1 MRNKKLSQMAR
12 ISLVVLLCLSGMTM
26 VKAQLVHPLY
36 YQAAQKTSGPGI
48 AATNAILVDFESG
61 LGTWG
66 VQSASRGEVVSLSV
80 AKRSDG
86 DPVRFGQQAMKMNFD
101 LTAAQKAQTLGCY
114 ANPNGSTAAFKIPA
128 GTEDRRFGFWIY
140 VTPEFQQAKFW
151 ARIMFSSTAAGGAVS
166 GEQVAGFNELYSSD
180 MRLGWQYYNLTLS
193 SASVNNGLNTKEL
206 RPFASAT
213 TSYALFR
220 FMQVSSA
227 TNQLPLVKGYC
238 IIDNLRFSIGAE
250 DNAYPTISAITGNGT
265 NLRSTPTFNK
275 TGNVELKFTY
285 TDSGGSGINAAS
297 AIFAVNGVIY
307 KQGDTGFT
315 ADGTSATLNRSF
327 RNGTHSVQCYIEDN
341 FGNITAE
348 TVTFKVDDPSFVATN
363 IWLEPAADA
372 FVGREFAMNIVTD
385 KAEDVK
391 ALDVNFQWDMLASV
405 AGTGA
410 LELAS
415 GVTGNY
421 TYTPQGEGGKL
432 NVKLQNDN
440 TSSSG
445 KKTLATVK
453 ITISNKVFYEQIFR
467 CTPGLATATYGEGD
481 MESFSF
487 FNEFSREIMPNLS
500 FSVINLIAGS
510 PGELSVTDLA
520 TGQLL
525 AGATVRLG
533 TNSGVTA
540 ANGIASGITIPSG
553 QFDIVATKDG
563 RYSYTV
569 TTKALVPFLTVNPE
583 GIRSGTNADNA
594 TSKTITWLSIPSA
607 LPAKMRLAKQA
618 DGEGAF
624 VEYTGVTQSLNYP
637 ASTNVA
643 KGNKVIVTGLEPGT
657 TYIYKVGDGTNWSP
671 TRTFTTT
678 KATDKFSF
686 ATFGDHQL
694 TSAGD
699 LGMLLAAGNTLGA
712 IEPKPFFLLN
722 VGDNPDT
729 DDNYGHL
736 QQYNSLMDQRPG
748 MANINLVATYGNH
761 EYMGG
766 PNNIKFLNGAQS
778 AAASPSYNV
787 NRVGTGSSYSI
798 YGNLIAFALDWEGG
812 GNSQT
817 EQAKWIDEV
826 LTAHPDITWK
836 IVTLH
841 YPIWPSAS
849 TPGSQAAFDPI
860 FEKHGVNIVFCGHGH
875 TYRRALVKN
884 KSVVTNLGP
893 SANYTDVNSK
903 DGVLHWELGGI
914 RPSDGAS
921 QKWTFAEVD
930 GRKIKFTIRDGN
942 NNVLTNQS
950 FTLYHQDYA
959 ELKVN
964 FSTIDANGTI
974 AAKVNDIAIAD
985 GANVQKGKDI
995 VFTATPDD
1003 GYAVKEWR
1011 VNGTPVEGNT
1021 SKTFTLKN
1029 LPAASTVTVEFSE
1042 AKTYQVNFSVEGSN
1056 GTLTAT
1062 VDGAAITS
1070 GNKIEEGK
1078 DVVFTATPS
1087 EGYIVKEWKLGED
1100 VVVGNT
1106 SNTYTLENLR
1116 AAATVTVEFEVKP
1129 VPINY
1134 YEVIFSAVNSE
1145 GGTLTAVV
1153 GTTGITSGDEVE
1165 EGKDVI
1171 FTATPNI
1178 GYIIKEWKLGED
1190 IVVGNTTNSYTLENL
1205 SEKATVT
1212 VEFKLETGIETV
1224 FAPELKMY
1232 PNPFA
1237 EELTIAGAKDC
1248 ALQVMDIVGKLV
1260 HTQKIADANETIRL
1274 GKLSAGVY
1282 FFRFEKDGQTKTVK
1296 VLKK

>member
-1 MRNKKLSQMAR
+1 MKTSTLTRMAG
-12 ISLVVLLCLSGMTM
+12 LFLALLLFVLNTATL
-26 VKAQLVHPLY
+26 KAQLVHPLY

-48 AATNAILVDFESG
+48 AATNSILVDFESG

-66 VQSASRGEVVSLSV
+66 VQSAGRGEVVSLSV
-80 AKRSDG
+80 AKRSNG
-86 DPVRFGQQAMKMNFD
+86 DPVRFGEQAMKMNFD

-114 ANPNGSTAAFKIPA
+114 ANPNGSTAAFTIPA
-128 GTEDRRFGFWIY
+128 GTQDRRFGFWLY
-140 VTPEFQQAKFW
+140 VTPEFKQANFW

-166 GEQVAGFNELYSSD
+166 GEQVAGFSQELYSKD
-180 MRLGWQYYNLTLS
+180 MRLGWQYYNMTLS
-193 SASVNNGLNTKEL
+193 SASVNNSLNTKEL

-213 TSYALFR
+213 VSYALFR

-238 IIDNLRFSIGAE
+238 IIDNLRFSIGAD

-265 NLRSTPTFNK
+265 NLRPENVVLNQAGDIDIKFNYAD
-275 TGNVELKFTY
+275 T
-285 TDSGGSGINAAS
+285 GGSGINAQS
-297 AIFAVNGVIY
+297 AIIVINGVIY
-307 KQGDTGFT
+307 TYGDAGFT
-315 ADGTSATLNRSF
+315 ADATSATMTKKF
-327 RNGTHSVQCYIEDN
+327 RPGKHDVQCYIEDG

-348 TVTFKVDDPSFVATN
+348 TVTFTIEDPNATN
-363 IWLEPAADA
+363 IWLEPADDA
-372 FVGREFAMNIVTD
+372 YIGREFKMNIVTSR
-385 KAEDVK
+385 AEDIK
-391 ALDVNFQWDMLASV
+391 ALDLNFQWDMLASV

-410 LELAS
+410 LEFAS

-421 TYTPQGEGGKL
+421 TYTPQGEGGRL
-432 NVKLQNDN
+432 NVKLNN
-440 TSSSG
+440 NIEASSG

-453 ITISNKVFYEQIFR
+453 ITMSNKVFNQQLFR
-467 CTPGLATATYGEGD
+467 CTPGLAKATYGD
-481 MESFSF
+481 DDIESFSF

-500 FSVINLIAGS
+500 FGVINLISGS

-520 TGQLL
+520 DGQPL

-533 TNSGVTA
+533 ANTGVTG

-553 QFDIVATKDG
+553 QFDIVAEKDG

-569 TTKALVPFLTVNPE
+569 TTKALVPHLSTKPE
-583 GIRSGTNADNA
+583 GIRSGTNVDNN
-594 TSKTITWLSIPSA
+594 TSKTITWLSIPSD
-607 LPAKMRLAKQA
+607 LPAKMLLAKDA
-618 DGEGAF
+618 DGESAF

-637 ASTNVA
+637 ASTYVI
-643 KGNKVIVTGLEPGT
+643 KGNKVTVTGLEPGT
-657 TYIYKVGDGTNWSP
+657 TYIYKVGDGTNWSSI
-671 TRTFTTT
+671 RRFTTT
-678 KATDKFSF
+678 KTTDKFSF
-686 ATFGDHQL
+686 VTFGDHQL
-694 TSAGD
+694 TSSD
-699 LGMLLAAGNTLGA
+699 QLGMLLAAGNTLGGMN
-712 IEPKPFFLLN
+712 IKPFFLLN

-736 QQYNSLMDQRPG
+736 LQYNSLMDQRPD